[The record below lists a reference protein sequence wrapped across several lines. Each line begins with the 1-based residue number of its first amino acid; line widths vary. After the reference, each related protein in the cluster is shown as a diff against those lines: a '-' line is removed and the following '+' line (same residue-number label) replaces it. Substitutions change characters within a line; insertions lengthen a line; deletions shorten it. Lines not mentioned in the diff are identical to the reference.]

1 MLELAPGVY
10 SAARMSVAVR
20 ERVWSVLCDWFH
32 AELGA
37 SIVMVYADPTYP
49 GGQAVK
55 LLGEPPIDLVELD
68 GLVVAR
74 RPASQTDTTGQG

>member
-20 ERVWSVLCDWFH
+20 DRVWSVLTEWFF
-32 AELGA
+32 AEDDA
-37 SIVMVYADPTYP
+37 SIVMVYADPSRP

-68 GLVVAR
+68 GLLVAR
-74 RPASQTDTTGQG
+74 RPAPQSESTEPH